1 MSAPIKLAFAGTAA
15 PALSFTAP
23 VAGTAP
29 TPSNPV
35 VVGPP
40 GPPGP
45 PGPAGE
51 LVSGSGDLH
60 YEHTQ
65 AVPSTTWDIT
75 HNLHKRPA
83 VLVEDSAGDEVE
95 GQIDFV
101 TADRLVITFSAA
113 FSGRAIL
120 N

>member
-1 MSAPIKLAFAGTAA
+1 MSSSIALSFSGTAA
-15 PALSFTAP
+15 PPLAFTTA
-23 VAGTAP
+23 AGQ
-29 TPSNPV
+29 PSSAAPV

-45 PGPAGE
+45 QGPEGGLA
-51 LVSGSGDLH
+51 VGSGDLT
-60 YEHTQ
+60 YEHSQ
-65 AVPSTTWDIT
+65 ATASDTWDIT
-75 HNLHKRPA
+75 HNLHKRPS

-95 GQIDFV
+95 GSINFV
-101 TADRLVITFSAA
+101 SVDRLVITFSAA

>member
-1 MSAPIKLAFAGTAA
+1 MSSPISLSFSGTSAPPLAFAPSAGAPTAA
-15 PALSFTAP
+15 
-23 VAGTAP
+23 V
-29 TPSNPV
+29 PV

-45 PGPAGE
+45 QGPEGGLA
-51 LVSGSGDLH
+51 VGSGDLT
-60 YEHTQ
+60 YEHAQTT
-65 AVPSTTWDIT
+65 ASDTWDIT
-75 HNLHKRPA
+75 HNLRKRPS

-95 GQIDFV
+95 GSIEFV
-101 TADRLVITFSAA
+101 SVDRLVITFSAA

>member
-1 MSAPIKLAFAGTAA
+1 MSSSISLSFSGTAA
-15 PALSFTAP
+15 PPLAFTTA
-23 VAGTAP
+23 AGQ
-29 TPSNPV
+29 PSSAAPV

-45 PGPAGE
+45 QGPEGGLA
-51 LVSGSGDLH
+51 VGSGDLH

-65 AVPSTTWDIT
+65 SVPSSTWDIT

-95 GQIDFV
+95 GEIDFV
-101 TADRLVITFSAA
+101 TTDRLVITFSAA